1 MNGIYNWFV
10 LNNIFGDNFSLNG
23 SQVCNMKSTALD
35 GRLSVDFVTVQ
46 KVINP
51 SPRWKEWNEIYIKL
65 DFFGVNEVHTK
76 ITDENFVITD
86 FSIKIDSGRYI
97 LNIRSEK
104 GSFIKA
110 EFSTGGLVQN
120 VKPIPMD
127 SDF

>member
-23 SQVCNMKSTALD
+23 SQVCNMKSTPFD
-35 GRLSVDFVTVQ
+35 GRLSIDIVTVQ

-51 SPRWKEWNEIYIKL
+51 SPRWKEWNEIYIGF
-65 DFFGVNEVHTK
+65 DFFDVNEIHTK
-76 ITDENFVITD
+76 ITYENFIITD
-86 FSIKIDSGRYI
+86 FSIEPYNKRYI

-104 GSFIKA
+104 NGFIKA
-110 EFSTGGLVQN
+110 VSTGGIVQN
-120 VKPIPMD
+120 VRPMPMD

>member
-23 SQVCNMKSTALD
+23 SQVCNMKSTPFD
-35 GRLSVDFVTVQ
+35 GRLSIDIVTVQ

-51 SPRWKEWNEIYIKL
+51 SPRWKEWNEIYIGL
-65 DFFGVNEVHTK
+65 DFFDVNEIHTK
-76 ITDENFVITD
+76 ITYENFIITD
-86 FSIKIDSGRYI
+86 FSIEPYNKRYI

-104 GSFIKA
+104 NGFIKA
-110 EFSTGGLVQN
+110 VSTGGIVQN
-120 VKPIPMD
+120 VRPMPMD

>member
-23 SQVCNMKSTALD
+23 SQVCNMKSTPFD
-35 GRLSVDFVTVQ
+35 GRLSIDIVTVQ

-51 SPRWKEWNEIYIKL
+51 SPRWKEWNKIYIGL
-65 DFFGVNEVHTK
+65 DFFDVNEIHTK
-76 ITDENFVITD
+76 ITYENFIIAD
-86 FSIKIDSGRYI
+86 LSIEPYNKRYI

-104 GSFIKA
+104 NGFIRA
-110 EFSTGGLVQN
+110 VSTGGIVQN
-120 VKPIPMD
+120 VRPMLMD